1 MTEESKK
8 DFKRPNAPEYSK
20 VAQKAKTEIQ
30 KRSTDNQPKI
40 MLENRSLQE
49 IEEEKR
55 TKQEIAHCIEVY
67 EDKCYTPP
75 LIGTKGK
82 I

>member
-1 MTEESKK
+1 M
-8 DFKRPNAPEYSK
+8 
-20 VAQKAKTEIQ
+20 AQKAKNDTQ

-55 TKQEIAHCIEVY
+55 TKQEIAHCIELY
-67 EDKCYTPP
+67 EEKCYTPP
-75 LIGTKGK
+75 LIGIKGK
-82 I
+82 YSWEIFGEISKSWDYSGK